1 MIRRPPRSTRTDTL
15 FPYTTLFRSIRKSQV
30 GNREAVETRLRLA
43 TETGR
48 GLVADF
54 AAGTGGGTRMRRDA
68 GRMIVR
74 LDLHQ
79 DMHGLVVRAPDVIA
93 FRKPAHRGVTFD
105 HRRVVLVRRQ
115 HALRSEDRRVGKEWF
130 SNW

>member
-1 MIRRPPRSTRTDTL
+1 MRISDWSSDVCSSDL
-15 FPYTTLFRSIRKSQV
+15 
-30 GNREAVETRLRLA
+30 
-43 TETGR
+43 TGR

-105 HRRVVLVRRQ
+105 HRRVVL
-115 HALRSEDRRVGKEWF
+115 RSEERRVGKECVSTFRSRW
-130 SNW
+130 SPSP